1 MKKHAW
7 IIVLISIVIAVSGC
21 TSKPKYGYK
30 FEMGSFFCF
39 TVENYESQNY
49 EARLYDGSGDLIA
62 TVQNLEVKE
71 STGRYSTGLCEL
83 TATFT
88 EIPLGS
94 GPYKIDYLLN
104 GDIIVDTREFE
115 TLMEY

>member
-1 MKKHAW
+1 MNKRAW
-7 IIVLISIVIAVSGC
+7 TIVFIATAIAISGC
-21 TSKPKYGYK
+21 TSKPKLGAK
-30 FEMGSFFCF
+30 VEVGSFFCYN
-39 TVENYESQNY
+39 VADYEYQNY
-49 EARLYDGSGDLIA
+49 EARLYGGSGDLIA

-71 STGRYSTGLCEL
+71 STGRYSTGWCEL

-88 EIPLGS
+88 EIPVGS

-104 GDIIVDTREFE
+104 GDTIVDTREFE